1 MFKLIA
7 SFLIV
12 ISAQFAY
19 SQNAQTPKFFAQCM
33 MELNTPEE
41 AEELTVLLRENPYVE
56 VARVD
61 WPTKRVFILTKNVT
75 NFTEVNFSSWLG
87 TYSTAATCVQVG
99 LHGVDQVNPYPFTN
113 CNN

>member
-1 MFKLIA
+1 MFKLIV

-12 ISAQFAY
+12 ISAQVGY
-19 SQNAQTPKFFAQCM
+19 TQSAQTPKFFAQCM
-33 MELNTPEE
+33 VDINTTEQ
-41 AEELTVLLRENPYVE
+41 AEELTLILRENPYVE

-75 NFTEVNFSSWLG
+75 DFTEGNFSSWLG
-87 TYSTAATCVQVG
+87 TYATAATCIQVG